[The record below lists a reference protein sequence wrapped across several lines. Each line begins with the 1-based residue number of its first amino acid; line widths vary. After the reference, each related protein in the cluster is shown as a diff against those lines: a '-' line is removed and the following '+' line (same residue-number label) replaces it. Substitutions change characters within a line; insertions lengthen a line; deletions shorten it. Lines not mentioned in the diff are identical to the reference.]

1 MNTKNKQRARPV
13 IGRIVATHSETYWDW
28 DAEPHIAVH
37 GYGIGKTNLARGLA
51 RQWPGNTFV
60 LGQTY
65 EWDVDEHRVEP
76 RLDRALPVL
85 AALVDGATEPTLVV
99 VDGLDG
105 QAVKDASTDD
115 VERLHELLQQL
126 SDAKNVHLLIT
137 TRDEQIEWAE
147 TLQVIADD
155 WLRPFAGHLLLGPSD
170 HVVVETFTPFVA
182 PPGWEDRRLPRRRI

>member
-85 AALVDGATEPTLVV
+85 AALVNGATEPTLVV

-105 QAVKDASTDD
+105 QAVKDASTED
-115 VERLHELLQQL
+115 VERLHELLPRL
-126 SDAKNVHLLIT
+126 SDAKNVHLLLIT
-137 TRDEQIEWAE
+137 QSERIKLAE
-147 TLQVIADD
+147 ALQMIADD
-155 WLRPFAGHLLLGPSD
+155 WPRPFAGHLRLWQNEDECEDS
-170 HVVVETFTPFVA
+170 VPFVA
-182 PPGWEDRRLPRRRI
+182 PPGWGIRRNPMRRL